1 MTNKIKDILMWDESL
16 FRNPEV
22 FDLDY
27 IPEVFKY
34 RDNELEAISHNV
46 KPLVKGDFP
55 TNTIVLGPTGTGKT
69 TSVKLL
75 FKNINEISTNV
86 IPVYINCQFH
96 HREFSIMSQI
106 FKGIFGYGPAET
118 GKPLTIL
125 YEYTMGELQKKDK
138 TLLVALDDVDY
149 LFHAKVA
156 ENILYKILRAHETFP
171 GVKTGI
177 IGILTDN
184 DFSFKVSEKI
194 RTVFM
199 PNEVYFKPYSETKIK
214 DILRYRSEAGLFNG
228 VMSEEVLDKI
238 SQLTFEKGDLRIGI
252 RCIKEAAIL
261 AEIEGRR
268 KILVDDIEKAIE
280 RISSFLHVEN
290 VFDCLSNTD
299 KKVLKVIAENSSKL
313 AKANDF
319 YSVLNDNMSYELF
332 RKSLVKLENLKIV
345 DIQRAQS
352 RGRGKQ
358 NLIHLRVP
366 KEAILKSLNNNL

>member
-1 MTNKIKDILMWDESL
+1 MTSRIKDILMWDESL

-27 IPEVFKY
+27 IPEDFKY

-69 TSVKLL
+69 TSIKLL
-75 FKNINEISTNV
+75 FKDINEISNSV
-86 IPVYINCQFH
+86 VPVYINCQFH
-96 HREFSIMSQI
+96 YREFSIMSQI

-118 GKPLTIL
+118 GKPLTTI
-125 YEYTMGELQKKDK
+125 YEHTMRELQKKGK
-138 TLLVALDDVDY
+138 TLLVALDDVDF
-149 LFHAKVA
+149 LFHMNIA
-156 ENILYKILRAHETFP
+156 ENVLYKILRVHETFP

-199 PNEVYFKPYSETKIK
+199 PNEVYFKPYSESKVK
-214 DILRYRSEAGLFNG
+214 NILQDRCEIGLFDG
-228 VMSEEVLDKI
+228 VISEEVLDKI
-238 SQLTFEKGDLRIGI
+238 SQITFEKGDLRFGI
-252 RCIKEAAIL
+252 RGIKEAAIL
-261 AEIEGRR
+261 AEREGRK
-268 KILVDDIEKAIE
+268 KIIIDDIEKSI
-280 RISSFLHVEN
+280 ISSFSHVEN
-290 VFDCLSNTD
+290 LFDGLSNTD
-299 KKVLKVIAENSSKL
+299 IKVLKVIAENSNKLSKS
-313 AKANDF
+313 NDF
-319 YSVLNDNMSYELF
+319 YRILNGDMSYELF
-332 RKSLVKLENLKIV
+332 RKSVDKLENLRVV

-358 NLIHLRVP
+358 NLIHLRVS
-366 KEAILKSLNNNL
+366 KEEILSLIKE